1 MTPMIGV
8 VKLYITATKTGF
20 VSFFDDIDVNSNKF
34 STTVM
39 WHNEKFMKLHVRL
52 SEIILCVYCL
62 EIASLRFDSTYTKA

>member
-20 VSFFDDIDVNSNKF
+20 VSFFDDLDVNSNKF

-39 WHNEKFMKLHVRL
+39 WHNEKLMKLHASVHNTSSGNYLLCLL
-52 SEIILCVYCL
+52 S
-62 EIASLRFDSTYTKA
+62 